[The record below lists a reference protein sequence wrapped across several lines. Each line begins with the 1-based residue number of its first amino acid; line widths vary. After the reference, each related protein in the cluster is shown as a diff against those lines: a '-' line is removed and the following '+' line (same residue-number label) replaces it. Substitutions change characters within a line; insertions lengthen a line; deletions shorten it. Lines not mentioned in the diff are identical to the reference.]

1 MTQRGES
8 RDRMLTGAAL
18 LFRERG
24 VAGTALADIMERTGA
39 PRGSVYHYFPGGK
52 AQLAEE
58 ATDLAGRTMGRMIS
72 ALLTAEG
79 PAGAVSAFVDYFRS
93 QLLDSDYMAGCPVAA
108 GGMSGA
114 DTPGAR
120 ERAGEAFTEWEST
133 LASALWQHGMAVG
146 DAEDT
151 ATTAVAAIEGALVMA
166 RAQRSTRPLDRI
178 ETFMLRQL
186 STLAQP

>member
-1 MTQRGES
+1 MAQRGES
-8 RDRMLTGAAL
+8 RDRMLTGATL

-72 ALLTAEG
+72 ALLAAEG
-79 PAGAVSAFVDYFRS
+79 PAGAVTAFVNHFRD
-93 QLLDSDYMAGCPVAA
+93 QLLESDFTAGCPVAA
-108 GGMSGA
+108 GGMSGP

-120 ERAGEAFTEWEST
+120 ERAGEAFAEWEST
-133 LASALWQHGMAVG
+133 LTSALWQHGLDRAT
-146 DAEDT
+146 AEEL
-151 ATTAVAAIEGALVMA
+151 ATTAVAAIEGALIMA

-178 ETFMLRQL
+178 ETFMLRQISGL
-186 STLAQP
+186 S

>member
-1 MTQRGES
+1 MAQRGQA
-8 RDRMLTGAAL
+8 RDRMLGGAAL

-24 VAGTALADIMERTGA
+24 VAGTSLSDIMERTGA

-72 ALLTAEG
+72 ALLAADG
-79 PAGAVSAFVDYFRS
+79 PAAALSAFVEHFRG
-93 QLLDSDYMAGCPVAA
+93 QLVESDYTAGCPVAA
-108 GGMSGA
+108 GGMAGE

-120 ERAGEAFTEWEST
+120 ARAGEAFTEWEST
-133 LASALWQHGMAVG
+133 LASAMWQHGLTVG
-146 DAEDT
+146 DAEET
-151 ATTAVAAIEGALVMA
+151 ATTVVAAIEGALIMA

-178 ETFMLRQL
+178 ETFLLRHVG
-186 STLAQP
+186 SVS